1 MGTSDTGVGQAG
13 VSTLRARAPRST
25 RSIGAPLAG
34 TTVRVLDRFLR
45 PVAQGGIGELYV
57 AGDQLARGYLDDPAA
72 TAASYVADPYGPSGS
87 RMYRT
92 GDLVR
97 WSEAEGLVFLGR
109 TDAQVK
115 IRGFR
120 VDLAEIE
127 TDLRQVGGVVEAY
140 GVFADGALH
149 GVVTTERGGP
159 TGGAIRETLRARV
172 PAYRVP
178 ASVAVVERIPLTARG
193 KVDRR
198 RLEALVGRPAA
209 PDRLVPPVVHDP
221 RLEALLAVFGD
232 VLGRDDIGPDTDF
245 FDAGGHSLTA
255 LRLVARANDALGAGL
270 TARDV
275 FGAGTPRGLL
285 HRLDERGRHAP
296 APDGEPRTPHGPPD
310 GQPAA
315 EPQSGELTPTQ
326 LGMWYLERTLGNGSL
341 YTVSVALRLT
351 GDVDRDALQEA
362 VCDLVGRHPAL
373 RTVFPEDSG
382 RPARCELS
390 SSDPRVRAASTVH
403 VRECSDDEVDRVAR
417 EFALER
423 VDITDA
429 PPFGASLVTATNGAV
444 LVLRTHHIVCD
455 GWSAQVMAHDLGEA
469 YSARRQ
475 GAAPVWA
482 GTVLRRGTTT
492 LDPAETSAAEEYWS
506 RVLTGAPEELSLPV
520 DRARPAQASFAGFS
534 RRRRLDD
541 ARTRAVHALAERARS
556 TPFAVLHALTATTL
570 HRLGAGEDIVVGTP
584 VAGRDGEADADVV
597 DLFAST
603 VVLRSRVDAASTFD
617 EVLDR
622 SRDAV
627 RGALAHPGVPFERV
641 VELLRPRRS
650 VSAHPVFQVLLALD
664 DTPRRPLRWDGL
676 EAEPVTGESAH
687 ARFDVS
693 IYFEQATLDDATVY
707 DVRIECA
714 SDLFD
719 PPAADLVWTT
729 FTSVL
734 DAFSHDPARR
744 VGDVDVVPSSSLD
757 VLLEVEQGERRADA
771 DADACTVHGL
781 VLAAAASFPEQTA
794 LVDGTGPVRYA
805 ELAEWVD
812 EVARRLVDAG
822 VRPGDRVAVALPR
835 SADMIAALLGAMA
848 SGAAYVPLDLSY
860 PADRLGF
867 LLDDSDPAAVLV
879 PADEQPLPAVSVP
892 VVTVPARPGPTACR
906 TGTVRGWST
915 SPESSA
921 YILYTSGTTGRPKGV
936 VVSHA
941 AAVNQLRWMQ
951 ELIAL
956 LPGERVL
963 QKTPTGFDVSV
974 TEIFWPL
981 SVGAT
986 LVVVRP
992 DGHGDPVL
1000 LDRTVDEHG
1009 VSTAFYVPSML
1020 SEHLATVS
1028 GPLGPV
1034 RRLVVTGEAV
1044 QPALVESVQAA
1055 TGATFVNG
1063 YGPTEVAVHATSWV
1077 AERGERVPSRVP
1089 IGTPLRNVVA
1099 YVLDDRLRRVP
1110 LGVTGELYL
1119 AGVQLADGYHRRP
1132 GLTAQRFVANPF
1144 AAPGERMYRTGD
1156 LVRRRHDG
1164 LLEFFGRRDGQVKV
1178 RGVRVELGEIE
1189 HELLGHADVQEAVVV
1204 LQGVDEDRP
1213 RLVAHVAT
1221 STSDGGGVSG
1231 QDLRRALGDVLP
1243 PALVPDRVEVH
1254 ARLPRLPNGKVDRA
1268 ALPAV
1273 SLAGTAVRRAPATE
1287 LERLLHAAV
1296 VAAVGHDELGMDDR
1310 FFDVGGDSIRS
1321 IAVAATMRQAGYQ
1334 LALRAFYDPGTL
1346 AALVDGAV
1354 PVDADEGAA
1363 GSDDD
1368 WDVSELV
1375 GLTDD
1380 ERDLVARAAA
1390 SRAGESTDG

>member
-1 MGTSDTGVGQAG
+1 METSDTGAGQRG

-25 RSIGAPLAG
+25 RSMGAPLAG
-34 TTVRVLDRFLR
+34 TVARVLDRLLR
-45 PVAQGGIGELYV
+45 PVAQGGVGELYV
-57 AGDQLARGYLDDPAA
+57 AGGQLARGYLDDPAA
-72 TAASYVADPYGPSGS
+72 TASRYVADPYGPSGS

-115 IRGFR
+115 VRGFR

-127 TDLRQVGGVVEAY
+127 TDLRQVDGVVEAY
-140 GVFADGALH
+140 GVIVDGTLH
-149 GVVTTERGGP
+149 GVVTTGRAGL
-159 TGGAIRETLRARV
+159 TGGTIRETLRERV

-178 ASVAVVERIPLTARG
+178 TSVVVVERIPLTARG

-198 RLEALVGRPAA
+198 RLESLVGSTAA
-209 PDRLVPPVVHDP
+209 SDHVVPPEAHDP
-221 RLEALLAVFGD
+221 RLEILLGVFAD
-232 VLGRDDIGPDTDF
+232 VLGRDDVGPDSDF

-255 LRLVARANDALGAGL
+255 LRLVGRANDALGAGL

-275 FGAGTPRGLL
+275 FGAGTPRELL
-285 HRLDERGRHAP
+285 RRLDAREPTVPALAGERRGPDAETDGP
-296 APDGEPRTPHGPPD
+296 EAAVPDG
-310 GQPAA
+310 A
-315 EPQSGELTPTQ
+315 LTPTQ

-351 GDVDRDALQEA
+351 GDVDRDALQGA
-362 VCDLVGRHPAL
+362 VRDLVGRHPAL

-382 RPARCELS
+382 RPVRRELS
-390 SSDPRVRAASTVH
+390 PSAPEVGAASTLH
-403 VRECSDDEVDRVAR
+403 VRECPAESVDRVAR

-423 VDITDA
+423 VDISQA
-429 PPFGASLVTATNGAV
+429 PPFGASLVTAGSSGV

-469 YSARRQ
+469 YSARRE
-475 GAAPVWA
+475 GAAPDWA
-482 GTVLRRGTTT
+482 GTVLRRAAPSG
-492 LDPAETSAAEEYWS
+492 DQAETSAAEEYWS
-506 RVLTGAPEELSLPV
+506 GVLSGAPQELPLPV
-520 DRARPAQASFAGFS
+520 DRARPAQATFAGFS
-534 RRRRLDD
+534 RRHLLDE
-541 ARTRAVHALAERARS
+541 ARTRALHALADRART

-584 VAGRDGEADADVV
+584 VAGREGAADAGVV

-603 VVLRSRVDAASTFD
+603 VVLRSRVDATSRFD

-627 RGALAHPGVPFERV
+627 RGALAHQGVPFERV

-664 DTPRRPLRWDGL
+664 DTPRRPARWDGL

-687 ARFDVS
+687 ARFDLS
-693 IYFEQATLDDATVY
+693 IYVEQTTRGDEALY

-714 SDLFD
+714 ADLFD

-729 FTSVL
+729 FTAVL
-734 DAFSHDPARR
+734 DAVSHDPALR
-744 VGDVDVVPSSSLD
+744 VGDVDVVPADALGG
-757 VLLEVEQGERRADA
+757 LLATEQGVRRTDRAP
-771 DADACTVHGL
+771 CTVHGL
-781 VLAAAASFPEQTA
+781 VLGAAASFPEQTA
-794 LVDGTGPVRYA
+794 LVDGTGPVGYA
-805 ELAEWVD
+805 ELVEWVD

-835 SADMIAALLGAMA
+835 SADMIAALLGTMA

-860 PADRLGF
+860 PADRIGF
-867 LLDDSDPAAVLV
+867 LVEDSDPAAVLV
-879 PADEQPLPAVSVP
+879 PAGEQPPPATSVP
-892 VVTVPARPGPTACR
+892 VVTVPARPEPGARR
-906 TGTVRGWST
+906 TGRVDDVRRRSAPQG
-915 SPESSA
+915 SSA
-921 YILYTSGTTGRPKGV
+921 YVLYTSGTTGRPKGV

-951 ELIAL
+951 ELIPL
-956 LPGERVL
+956 VPGERVL

-992 DGHGDPVL
+992 DGHGDPVH

-1009 VSTAFYVPSML
+1009 ASTAFYVPSML
-1020 SEHLATVS
+1020 SEHLATVPR
-1028 GPLGPV
+1028 PLGPV

-1044 QPALVESVQAA
+1044 QPALVESVHAR

-1063 YGPTEVAVHATSWV
+1063 YGPTEVAVHATSWT

-1089 IGTPLRNVVA
+1089 IGAPLRNVVA
-1099 YVLDDRLRRVP
+1099 HVLDDRLRRVP

-1132 GLTAQRFVANPF
+1132 GLTGQRFVANPYG
-1144 AAPGERMYRTGD
+1144 APGERMYRTGD

-1164 LLEFFGRRDGQVKV
+1164 VLEFFGRRDGQVKV

-1189 HELLGHADVQEAVVV
+1189 HALLDQADVQEAVVV

-1213 RLVAHVAT
+1213 RLVAHVVVGPPRAGRGT
-1221 STSDGGGVSG
+1221 G
-1231 QDLRRALGDVLP
+1231 QELRRALGDVLP

-1254 ARLPRLPNGKVDRA
+1254 ARLPRLPNGKVDRG
-1268 ALPAV
+1268 ALPEV
-1273 SLAGTAVRRAPATE
+1273 SLAGEAVRRAPATE
-1287 LERLLHAAV
+1287 LERLVHSAV
-1296 VAAVGHDELGMDDR
+1296 VGAVGHDELGMDDR

-1321 IAVAATMRQAGYQ
+1321 IAVVAAMRQSGYE

-1346 AALVDGAV
+1346 AALVEGAV
-1354 PVDADEGAA
+1354 PVVDGADPA
-1363 GSDDD
+1363 GPDDD

-1375 GLTDD
+1375 GLTED
-1380 ERDLVARAAA
+1380 ERDVVARAAA
-1390 SRAGESTDG
+1390 SRAGEGRDG